1 MMTDDERAEH
11 YRALLA
17 SQVAGRR
24 VILVNHVVAA
34 ETVTAAELIG
44 LGAERVLVLGNIEG
58 MGALVD
64 PAHGEWC
71 LYGDPPPPS
80 ADVSEQLHHASRCLA
95 ALDPAASKAVEAFDP
110 TGEALVLPVFIL
122 DFDAVAGRPNR
133 AARPAAWR
141 ALEDKLVVD
150 ALWDRLGV
158 PRAPCRVVA
167 AEVEAL
173 AAAHAALDAGRGTV
187 WAGDARDGWHGG
199 ATKTRWVRGAGDVEA
214 TAAFFA
220 ERCDRVR
227 VMPFLDGVPCS
238 VHGVVFP
245 GYVAAGRPCEM
256 TVLRRPGQTTFRYA
270 GAATFWDPPAADR
283 AAMRALAK
291 RVGAALREAVG
302 FAGVFTI
309 DGVMTAEG
317 FRPTEINPRFGAAL
331 KIMAAGAG
339 APPMRLLDL
348 MLRSGVALDYRP
360 EVLEAW
366 LVEHAD
372 AHRGGGGWTVFE
384 FASEASGTLALRW
397 TGDGYRVAEEGEDA
411 HGTVAYGPSGAGTYV
426 RFMPE
431 AAQVEPGRSIAP
443 RVVAAFACAAEAR
456 GWSIEALAP
465 APDVRGAVGS
475 SASQKGL

>member
-1 MMTDDERAEH
+1 MTSDERFEH
-11 YRALLA
+11 YRGLLA

-24 VILVNHVVAA
+24 VILVDYVVAA
-34 ETVTAAELIG
+34 ETVTAAELVE

-58 MGALVD
+58 MGPLID

-71 LYGDPPPPS
+71 VYGEPPPVG
-80 ADVSEQLHHASRCLA
+80 ADVSEQLRHAERCLA
-95 ALDPAASKAVEAFDP
+95 RLDPKARAAVEAFDP
-110 TGEALVLPVFIL
+110 TGEALVLPVFVL
-122 DFDAVAGRPNR
+122 DFDAIAGRPNR

-158 PRAPCRVVA
+158 PRAPSRAVA

-173 AAAHAALDAGRGTV
+173 RAAHAALDAGQGTV
-187 WAGDARDGWHGG
+187 WAGDAREGFHGG

-220 ERCDRVR
+220 ARCDRVR
-227 VMPFLDGVPCS
+227 VMPFLDGLPCS
-238 VHGVVFP
+238 IHGVVFP
-245 GYVAAGRPCEM
+245 DYVAAGRPCEM

-302 FAGVFTI
+302 FGGVFTI

-317 FRPTEINPRFGAAL
+317 FRPTELNPRFGAAL
-331 KIMAAGAG
+331 KIMAAGEG

-348 MLRSGVALDYRP
+348 MLRSGVELDYRP

-366 LVEHAD
+366 LVAYAD

-384 FASEASGTLALRW
+384 FASEESGALALRW
-397 TGDGYRVAEEGEDA
+397 AGDGYRVADEGEEA
-411 HGTVAYGPSGAGTYV
+411 HGVVRYGPSGAGTYAQ
-426 RFMPE
+426 FLPE
-431 AAQVEPGRSIAP
+431 AGDVEAGRSIAP
-443 RVVAAFACAAEAR
+443 RVVAAFACAAEAL

-465 APDVRGAVGS
+465 APDVRAL
-475 SASQKGL
+475 SASATQKGL